1 VVDSWKSDG
10 RRDVGGRRGG
20 QLELISGGGVGV
32 TVVERGQLALSS
44 LSETPESSSSA
55 SFNQIK
61 N

>member
-1 VVDSWKSDG
+1 MADSWKSDG
-10 RRDVGGRRGG
+10 RRDVEGGRGG
-20 QLELISGGGVGV
+20 QLELIGGAGVGV

-55 SFNQIK
+55 SFNQMK